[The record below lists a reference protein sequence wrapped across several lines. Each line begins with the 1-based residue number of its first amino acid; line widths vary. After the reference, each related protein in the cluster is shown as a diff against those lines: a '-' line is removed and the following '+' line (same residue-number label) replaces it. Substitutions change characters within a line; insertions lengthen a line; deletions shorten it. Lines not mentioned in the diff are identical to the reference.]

1 MAIEDARVGI
11 GLFVRV
17 LFEMFREAVEVYA
30 RCWWCPIYVFDKSA
44 SLACVFVAAVK
55 LWVLLDIELAFW
67 GIVFVEICCSY
78 VEVFDRP
85 SFGCSYG

>member
-17 LFEMFREAVEVYA
+17 LFEMFREAVEVHA
-30 RCWWCPIYVFDKSA
+30 GCGCCPIYVFDKSA

-55 LWVLLDIELAFW
+55 LWVLLDIHFALW

-78 VEVFDRP
+78 VDVFDRL
-85 SFGCSYG
+85 SFGCSFG